1 MNPTA
6 VVQDLIH
13 LANEHEA
20 RPSLQLLVDRLG
32 RQYAT
37 VAAVRLMDYVM
48 DQAASSERMRFEL
61 DRRMEFPRMLA
72 DAIQSLPFLAC
83 AFAVV
88 DDAIAYSPSLKFD
101 SRREI
106 ERLVYQGYR
115 QGFQFD
121 SLPPT

>member
-1 MNPTA
+1 MPA
-6 VVQDLIH
+6 
-13 LANEHEA
+13 
-20 RPSLQLLVDRLG
+20 
-32 RQYAT
+32 
-37 VAAVRLMDYVM
+37 
-48 DQAASSERMRFEL
+48 
-61 DRRMEFPRMLA
+61 
-72 DAIQSLPFLAC
+72 
-83 AFAVV
+83 AVV